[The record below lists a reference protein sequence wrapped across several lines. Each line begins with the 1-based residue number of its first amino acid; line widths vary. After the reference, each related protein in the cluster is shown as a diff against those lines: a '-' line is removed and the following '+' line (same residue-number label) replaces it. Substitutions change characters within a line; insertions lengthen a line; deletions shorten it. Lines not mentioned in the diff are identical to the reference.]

1 MLKMDRSLLIPA
13 LLAIFLASAPVG
25 YAWADDAQR
34 GPHANHLANVTAPA
48 DSSSGYVQWDAQ
60 ASRDLE
66 AEVHR
71 LHEIWNSGDIASLKK
86 YIIGDSMLPTF
97 ELEPKTHNP
106 IKLQSRADFE
116 RFIGAVMAAE
126 RSTKL
131 VTELENPKV
140 HCRATATWG
149 ICTEE
154 CSVLYKN
161 ADSGELAGVDKLW
174 STQIAVRTAEGWRWI
189 QWHMSNA
196 RAPQSVKVN

>member
-13 LLAIFLASAPVG
+13 LLATFLAGGPVG

-34 GPHANHLANVTAPA
+34 EPHASHLANVTSPA
-48 DSSSGYVQWDAQ
+48 ESSSGYVQWDVQ

-66 AEVHR
+66 VEVHR

-86 YIIGDSMLPTF
+86 YIIGDSLLPTF

-116 RFIGAVMAAE
+116 RFISDVMAAE
-126 RSTKL
+126 SDTKL
-131 VTELENPKV
+131 VTELEHPNV
-140 HCRATATWG
+140 HCHATATWG

-154 CSVLYKN
+154 CSILYKR
-161 ADSGELAGVDKLW
+161 ASGELVAVDKLW
-174 STQIAVRTAEGWRWI
+174 STQFAVRTAEGWRWI

-196 RAPQSVKVN
+196 RVPQSLKVN